1 MSLNINSEVFITCAL
16 TGSGSTQEKSKFV
29 PSENSVSAVSFN
41 FSKVIEEKDNHKEAI
56 DNLNINLSMKD
67 ISEISFV
74 HTEVEILI
82 TAKT

>member
-29 PSENSVSAVSFN
+29 PLEKSVSAVSFN

-56 DNLNINLSMKD
+56 DNLNINLSMRD